1 MVYYADFHIHSR
13 FSRATSK
20 TLTMPVLDEYAR
32 KKGIAL
38 LGTGDFTHPMWFEEI
53 KHYLEP
59 AAEDGLFVLKSA
71 TGDDVTRFMLSVEIS
86 SIYQQ
91 GGRTRRIHTLV
102 MLPSLEA
109 ADNFN
114 HSLAARG
121 AKLSSDGRPMVG
133 LSAKKIAELAF
144 AAHPRAMVIPA
155 HAWTPWFSVFGSM
168 SGFDSLE
175 ECFEELTP
183 KIMAIETG
191 LSSDPPMNWR
201 LSTLDNVALVSSSD
215 AHSPAKIARE
225 ATKFEGEMSYEG
237 ILGALKNGSPA
248 KLSSKA
254 LAGEPTKLVGTV
266 EFFPEEGK
274 YHFDGHSA
282 HQIRLSPAETKSK
295 GGICPTCGRPVTV
308 GVLSRVEA
316 LADRPQN
323 FKPVGA
329 PDFWS
334 LVPLEEIIAEVVGTH
349 VGTKKV
355 STVYESLL
363 QVFGNELAVLLDVPL
378 EKIESAAQPTFAEA
392 LKRVRAH
399 KLHIEPGYDGEYG
412 TVHIFDSKDRQ
423 QFEPAEQASL
433 F

>member
-1 MVYYADFHIHSR
+1 MVFYTDFHIHSR
-13 FSRATSK
+13 FSRATSQSL
-20 TLTMPVLDEYAR
+20 TLPVLNDYAL
-32 KKGIAL
+32 KKGINV

-59 AAEDGLFVLKSA
+59 AAKSGLFVMKKA
-71 TGDDVTRFMLSVEIS
+71 GADATRFILSVEVS

-109 ADNFN
+109 ADSFN
-114 HSLAARG
+114 RSLAARG
-121 AKLSSDGRPMVG
+121 AKLSSDGRPIVG
-133 LSAKKIAELAF
+133 LSAKQIAEVAF
-144 AAHPRAMVIPA
+144 AAHPNAMVIPA

-183 KIMAIETG
+183 KITAIETG

-201 LSTLDNVALVSSSD
+201 LSVLDNVALVSSSD

-225 ATKFEGEMSYEG
+225 ATKFDGELSYSG
-237 ILGALKNGSPA
+237 IFEALKNGSPA
-248 KLSSKA
+248 KLSSQA
-254 LAGEPTKLVGTV
+254 LAGKPTKLVGTI

-282 HQIRLSPAETKSK
+282 HQIRLSPAETKTK

-316 LADRPQN
+316 LADRQEN
-323 FKPVGA
+323 FKPEGA
-329 PDFWS
+329 PEFWS
-334 LVPLEEIIAEVVGTH
+334 LVPLEEIIAEAVGAR

-355 STVYESLL
+355 NSTYEALL
-363 QVFGNELAVLLDVPL
+363 QAFDNELAILLDAPT
-378 EKIESAAQPTFAEA
+378 EKIESASNPTVAEA
-392 LKRVRAH
+392 VKRVRAGQ
-399 KLHIEPGYDGEYG
+399 LNIEPGYDGEYG
-412 TVHIFDSKDRQ
+412 TVHVFSAEDRQ
-423 QFEPAEQASL
+423 QFEPAEQATL

>member
-13 FSRATSK
+13 FARATSQSL
-20 TLTMPVLDEYAR
+20 TLPVLDEYAR
-32 KKGIAL
+32 KKGIAV

-59 AAEDGLFVLKSA
+59 AAEDGLFHLKNA
-71 TGDDVTRFMLSVEIS
+71 PNDAVRFILSVEIS

-91 GGRTRRIHTLV
+91 SGRTRRIHTIV
-102 MLPSLEA
+102 MLPALAA

-114 HSLAARG
+114 RSLASRG
-121 AKLSSDGRPMVG
+121 AKLSSDGRPIVG
-133 LSAKKIAELAF
+133 LSAKRIAELAF
-144 AAHPRAMVIPA
+144 DAHPQAIVIPA
-155 HAWTPWFSVFGSM
+155 HVWTPWFSVFGSM

-183 KIMAIETG
+183 KIVAVETG

-201 LSTLDNVALVSSSD
+201 LSKLDDVALISSSD

-225 ATKFEGEMSYEG
+225 ATKFDGELSYQG
-237 ILGALKNGSPA
+237 IAAALKTGSPA
-248 KLSSKA
+248 KAKEKA
-254 LAGEPTKLVGTV
+254 DSPTELIGTI

-323 FKPVGA
+323 FKPAGA

-334 LVPLEEIIAEVVGTH
+334 LVPLEEIIAEAVGVR

-355 STVYESLL
+355 GTIYQALL
-363 QVFGNELAVLLDVPL
+363 QAFGNELAVLLDIPL
-378 EKIESAAQPTFAEA
+378 EKIESAAQPNIAEA
-392 LKRVRAH
+392 VKRVRER

-423 QFEPAEQASL
+423 
-433 F
+433 